1 MPTLTRAPKV
11 GSPKP
16 ANHSA
21 PLLFTFAGRSHA
33 ASANRAMAMGHAT
46 ALARAPAVLPGCRRL
61 KVSPMSAMTKPTQ
74 TTEKKGLNPRGKMVS
89 PPMARTSS
97 RTSPKG

>member
-1 MPTLTRAPKV
+1 MPTLIRAPKV

-21 PLLFTFAGRSHA
+21 PVVLTFAGRSQA
-33 ASANRAMAMGHAT
+33 ASANSAMAMGHAT
-46 ALARAPAVLPGCRRL
+46 ALAKAPTVLPGCSRL
-61 KVSPMSAMTKPTQ
+61 KVSPMSAMTKATQ
-74 TTEKKGLNPRGKMVS
+74 TTEKKGRNPRGKMVS
-89 PPMARTSS
+89 PPMARTKS